1 MAELTQEDIL
11 ANPQVANLVEIRDL
25 ITTLFNPF
33 RPHDPGGNRR
43 PSTPGPIPGMVGYFP
58 SPEEFQ
64 ADLDSPKYPIR
75 DLFYKADNTENPPGP
90 IMPQGV
96 FGTGGGKQ
104 SFPDWLLSGTSGDAI
119 DLGLYGALGYGGS
132 KIPGLGKAFAKKAR
146 KVNPLAGEQGSAD
159 FEFLIRALRQ
169 RLDNPKE
176 ALKSVPVKHI
186 PTPPKTK
193 KKKKKGKGRKK

>member
-1 MAELTQEDIL
+1 MAELRQEDIL

-43 PSTPGPIPGMVGYFP
+43 PSTPGPIPGMVGHFP

-64 ADLDSPKYPIR
+64 ADLDSP
-75 DLFYKADNTENPPGP
+75 DP

-104 SFPDWLLSGTSGDAI
+104 SFPDWLLSGTSGNAV
-119 DLGLYGALGYGGS
+119 DLASLLGLGYGGS

-146 KVNPLAGEQGSAD
+146 KVNPLAGERGSAD
-159 FEFLIRALRQ
+159 FEFLMRALRQ

-186 PTPPKTK
+186 PVPLK
-193 KKKKKGKGRKK
+193 KKKKKGEGRKK

>member
-1 MAELTQEDIL
+1 MAELKREDIL

-25 ITTLFNPF
+25 MTYLFNPF
-33 RPHDPGGNRR
+33 RPHDPSGNRR

-64 ADLDSPKYPIR
+64 ADLDSP
-75 DLFYKADNTENPPGP
+75 DP

-119 DLGLYGALGYGGS
+119 DLALYGGLGYGGS

-169 RLDNPKE
+169 RLGNPKE

>member
-33 RPHDPGGNRR
+33 RPHDPSGNRR

-64 ADLDSPKYPIR
+64 ADLDSP
-75 DLFYKADNTENPPGP
+75 DP

-104 SFPDWLLSGTSGDAI
+104 SFPDWLLSGTSGKAV
-119 DLGLYGALGYGGS
+119 DLASLLGLGYGGS

-159 FEFLIRALRQ
+159 FEFLMRALRQ

-186 PTPPKTK
+186 PDPLK
-193 KKKKKGKGRKK
+193 KKKKKGKGRN

>member
-1 MAELTQEDIL
+1 MAELRQEDIL
-11 ANPQVANLVEIRDL
+11 ANPQVANLVEIKDL
-25 ITTLFNPF
+25 ITYLFNPF
-33 RPHDPGGNRR
+33 RPHDPSGNRG
-43 PSTPGPIPGMVGYFP
+43 PSTPGPMPGMVGHFP

-64 ADLDSPKYPIR
+64 ADLDSP
-75 DLFYKADNTENPPGP
+75 DP

-96 FGTGGGKQ
+96 FGTGGEKQ

-132 KIPGLGKAFAKKAR
+132 KIPGLGKAFDKQAR
-146 KVNPLAGEQGSAD
+146 KVNPLAGERGSAD
-159 FEFLIRALRQ
+159 FEFLMRALRQ

>member
-1 MAELTQEDIL
+1 MAELKREDIL

-25 ITTLFNPF
+25 MTYLFNPF
-33 RPHDPGGNRR
+33 RPHDPSGNRE

-64 ADLDSPKYPIR
+64 ADLDSP
-75 DLFYKADNTENPPGP
+75 DP

-96 FGTGGGKQ
+96 FATGGGKQ
-104 SFPDWLLSGTSGDAI
+104 SFPDWLLSGTSGKAF

-132 KIPGLGKAFAKKAR
+132 KIPIGKAFSKKASSKKASSKKAR
-146 KVNPLAGEQGSAD
+146 PFFDSKFLKGEQGSAD

-169 RLDNPKE
+169 RLGNPKE

-193 KKKKKGKGRKK
+193 KKKKKGKGIKKDFPVT